1 MSILPVIRML
11 LRGSLTP
18 HYMDAYSNDDLFN
31 TALVIHRKTVKFCF
45 EYDVKTAEEYA
56 ASERVLKAVRAQY
69 NTVTPTRLRRALLNW
84 IAYEEHNLRGVGK
97 TFKKINGEWTSAS
110 QRSSN
115 LQKCLGL

>member
-1 MSILPVIRML
+1 
-11 LRGSLTP
+11 
-18 HYMDAYSNDDLFN
+18 MDAYSNDDMFN
-31 TALVIHRKTVKFCF
+31 AALVIHRKNVEFGF

-56 ASERVLKAVRAQY
+56 ASEQVLKALRTQY
-69 NTVTPTRLRRALLNW
+69 NTVAPTRLRRALLKW

-97 TFKKINGEWTSAS
+97 NFKKINGEWTSAS